1 MVPVT
6 PQVVKGSQAWAS
18 AEEAAM
24 LACSVEHFGDHG
36 PPPKGGPPLVVRVFP
51 GFLSLH
57 QIYVCI

>member
-18 AEEAAM
+18 AEEVAV
-24 LACSVEHFGDHG
+24 LASSTEHFGDRG
-36 PPPKGGPPLVVRVFP
+36 QPPKSDPLLLVRVFP

-57 QIYVCI
+57 QSYVCI